1 MAPYMA
7 DPDVGMNGTNIE
19 ESVEIAAVNG
29 NLLHPDQVA
38 TEKCDVCVVG
48 AGPSG
53 LMLATT
59 LTRFGLHPI
68 VLDERPDQTA
78 VGRADGIQPKTI
90 ETFRMLGICDDLL
103 RLGIKI
109 YDICMWRGS
118 SSQPLK
124 RMGREVHYP
133 DTIVDLL
140 EPYILIGHQGM
151 IEKAFLD
158 DLHKRGVEVT
168 RSHQFTKCHVR
179 KDNST
184 HPVRVHS
191 NFNATQEEKV
201 IDAAYVVGCDGAHS
215 SVRKMIF
222 DSPRTAGSSV
232 WGVLDGELETD
243 FPDLWSKTVIFSE
256 EHGSILIIPR
266 ERNMTRFY
274 IEMKETGSA
283 KELGQ
288 EYVMQRAKD
297 IFSPYQ
303 VAWRSVEWFGKYQVA
318 QKVAEKFADD
328 NLRIFIGGDASH
340 SHSPKAAQGMNTSVH
355 DTWNLGW
362 KLNLAVRGLAKPV
375 LLETYE
381 TERKKIGQDLI
392 DFDYEHANQIAGGD
406 AAALAENFQK
416 NIRFISGVGAE
427 YLTSAINKTSTDVR
441 GAARSGCN
449 LPLGK
454 VTRYYDANP
463 VDIHLDIP
471 VLGQFRIYTLI
482 GDVNLSHEQAFLA
495 SLSSAIL
502 NPESLISRLS
512 SAAEDS
518 YQKTPRKSSS
528 DEVYTRPER
537 YTGLSQLFTYSLI
550 SKLFLF
556 LALLGRLLI
565 HGLSA
570 STEKSLFE
578 ISDLPPFLS
587 RSPWTIYLDNIPALD
602 TKGKTCTEKWLG
614 SLSQGE
620 AAIVV
625 VRPDGYVGSVDR
637 YSVSQDSGKQ
647 AGQALDE
654 YFSEFLKV
662 SSS

>member
-1 MAPYMA
+1 MAPYMTDHDA
-7 DPDVGMNGTNIE
+7 EMNGTDSQGSSE
-19 ESVEIAAVNG
+19 VTAVNG
-29 NLLHPDQVA
+29 NLPQSSQVT
-38 TEKCDVCVVG
+38 TEQCDVCVVG

-59 LTRFGLHPI
+59 LTRFGLNPI

-90 ETFRMLGICDDLL
+90 ETFRMLGICDELL

-140 EPYILIGHQGM
+140 EPYILICHQGM

-158 DLHKRGVEVT
+158 DLHQRGVEVK
-168 RSHQFTKCHVR
+168 RSHKFSKCHVR

-184 HPVRVHS
+184 YPVQVHS
-191 NFNATQEEKV
+191 NFNVTQEEKL
-201 IDAAYVVGCDGAHS
+201 IDAKYVVGCDGAHS
-215 SVRKMIF
+215 TVRNMIF

-232 WGVLDGELETD
+232 WGVLDGELVTD

-256 EHGSILIIPR
+256 DHGSILIIPR

-297 IFSPYQ
+297 IFSPYK
-303 VAWRSVEWFGKYQVA
+303 VEWRSVEWFGKYQVA

-328 NLRIFIGGDASH
+328 SLRIFIGGDASH

-381 TERKKIGQDLI
+381 QERKKIGQDLI
-392 DFDYEHANQIAGGD
+392 DFDFEHANQIAGGD
-406 AAALAENFQK
+406 AAALAQNFQK

-427 YLTSAINKTSTDVR
+427 YAPNVINKDVTNIQG
-441 GAARSGCN
+441 GAKPGCN
-449 LPLGK
+449 LPIAK

-463 VDIHLDIP
+463 VDVHLDIL
-471 VLGQFRIYTLI
+471 VLGQFRVYIMV
-482 GDVNLSHEQAFLA
+482 GDVTSTQEKVFLN
-495 SLSSAIL
+495 SLNSTILEPSSYMSQLTA
-502 NPESLISRLS
+502 
-512 SAAEDS
+512 AAEKS
-518 YQKTPRKSSS
+518 YQKTPRKSSTE
-528 DEVYTRPER
+528 EVYSRSER
-537 YTGLSQLFTYSLI
+537 YTSVSQLFTYSLI
-550 SKLFLF
+550 SKSSRYILQ
-556 LALLGRLLI
+556 LL
-565 HGLSA
+565 
-570 STEKSLFE
+570 
-578 ISDLPPFLS
+578 
-587 RSPWTIYLDNIPALD
+587 
-602 TKGKTCTEKWLG
+602 
-614 SLSQGE
+614 
-620 AAIVV
+620 
-625 VRPDGYVGSVDR
+625 
-637 YSVSQDSGKQ
+637 
-647 AGQALDE
+647 
-654 YFSEFLKV
+654 
-662 SSS
+662 